1 MMWLVVDGRQPRSL
15 GVTQRELSDLG
26 IAAGCW
32 TMLNLDGGGSSTLVV
47 FEPARREH
55 RVVNAPVG
63 KTLPGTLRL
72 NGNHLG
78 VRLRATPAP
87 AP

>member
-32 TMLNLDGGGSSTLVV
+32 TFLNLDGGGSITLVV
-47 FEPARREH
+47 F
-55 RVVNAPVG
+55 
-63 KTLPGTLRL
+63 
-72 NGNHLG
+72 
-78 VRLRATPAP
+78 
-87 AP
+87 